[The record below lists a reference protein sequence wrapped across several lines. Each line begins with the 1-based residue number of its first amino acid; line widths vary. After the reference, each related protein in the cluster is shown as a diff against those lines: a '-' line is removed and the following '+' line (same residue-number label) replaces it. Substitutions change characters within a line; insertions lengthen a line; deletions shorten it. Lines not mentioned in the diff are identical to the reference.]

1 MRVTHPVL
9 SGKRVAV
16 IEDEPPIGLILGY
29 MLDELGCVQ
38 AGSAKSLPEAMSLA
52 DDLDADVVLLDFRLK
67 GQPSEPVARRL
78 LERGVKVVITTG
90 ADDAELPENL
100 RRCAL
105 VRKPFGLETI
115 EQGLVAAL
123 TSGVH

>member
-1 MRVTHPVL
+1 MHVVHPVL

-16 IEDEPPIGLILGY
+16 IEDEPPIGMILGV

-38 AGSAKSLPEAMSLA
+38 AGTARSLSEAMILA

-67 GQPSEPVARRL
+67 GEGSEPVARRL
-78 LERGVKVVITTG
+78 LERGLKVVITTG
-90 ADDAELPENL
+90 ADVYDLPEAL
-100 RRCAL
+100 QRCAMI
-105 VRKPFGLETI
+105 RKPFGLETI

>member
-16 IEDEPPIGLILGY
+16 IEDEPPIGMILGV
-29 MLDELGCVQ
+29 MLDELGCIQ
-38 AGSAKSLPEAMSLA
+38 AGTAKSLSEAMLLA
-52 DDLDADVVLLDFRLK
+52 DDLQADVVLLDFRLK
-67 GQPSEPVARRL
+67 GEPSEPVAQRL

-90 ADDAELPENL
+90 ADVQDLPERL
-100 RRCAL
+100 QGCA
-105 VRKPFGLETI
+105 VIRKPFGLETI